1 MTGLLERSGGQERR
15 EHPMAGP
22 LIGTISVLT
31 ATALW
36 AGIGSSVRLVHADSW
51 TVIFWRGT
59 FSGVTLLIVALGR
72 SGKRLPREFCDLG
85 HFGLTYVLASAIG
98 TVLYILAINR
108 TSVADVAVIYATMPF
123 LTAAIAWCLLGESS
137 GTPTLIASSLAL
149 IGVALTAGGA
159 SGFAPLAGQAIAAA
173 MTLMYAT
180 QVLIM
185 RRQYRSSILPIV
197 CLASLVAASISLP
210 FAHPFSISVKEILL
224 LGVSGIIY
232 GALGDLLFAYGTQLI
247 PSVQS
252 ALLTTLDVPLSA
264 TFAWLAVGE
273 VPVRL
278 TMAGGAII
286 MVAVLGHVGL
296 EQLQKETVCRRDARS
311 GSHGSQPAG
320 KSELPACQG

>member
-36 AGIGSSVRLVHADSW
+36 AGIGSSVRLVHPDSW

-59 FSGVTLLIVALGR
+59 FSGVTPLIVALGR

-149 IGVALTAGGA
+149 CCVDGRWSFRFRSVGRSGNSRRDDVDVRHSGGDH
-159 SGFAPLAGQAIAAA
+159 AP
-173 MTLMYAT
+173 TVYNFD
-180 QVLIM
+180 
-185 RRQYRSSILPIV
+185 SSHRV
-197 CLASLVAASISLP
+197 FSLVDCSFNQSSFRTSLFHLRQRNIVAGRFGDHLRGARGPSFRLRNAAYSIR
-210 FAHPFSISVKEILL
+210 
-224 LGVSGIIY
+224 
-232 GALGDLLFAYGTQLI
+232 
-247 PSVQS
+247 
-252 ALLTTLDVPLSA
+252 
-264 TFAWLAVGE
+264 
-273 VPVRL
+273 PVR
-278 TMAGGAII
+278 
-286 MVAVLGHVGL
+286 VAHN
-296 EQLQKETVCRRDARS
+296 
-311 GSHGSQPAG
+311 P
-320 KSELPACQG
+320 